1 MIAGGSVAPGGH
13 PMLVLVVDDSQ
24 ILRRLVTAAVEKGG
38 HRVATAADGNEAL
51 NVLKNLPVDA
61 IVTDLLM
68 PGMDG
73 LAFTRMVRLDPRT
86 AHVPILVYSTAAER
100 ELVEQAIEAG
110 VQDYLVKPANAQ
122 VLAQKLDRL
131 EKQALLSSD
140 FHPVAVATQLG
151 YGPDAK
157 AGCRA
162 LAELAREAREALVA
176 LGEALAAGAIPED
189 RVLATQIHGAAGVL
203 AVDSLSRPAAEMTR
217 RLAEGQ
223 LAAAIGRYGE
233 VASVVSRLERFL
245 RSCAPSE
252 Q

>member
-1 MIAGGSVAPGGH
+1 MVAGGSVTAGEQ

-24 ILRRLVTAAVEKGG
+24 LLRRLVTAAVEKSG
-38 HRVATAADGNEAL
+38 HRVATAADGEEAL

-86 AHVPILVYSTAAER
+86 AHVPILVYSTAADR

-131 EKQALLSSD
+131 GKQALAASE
-140 FHPVAVATQLG
+140 FHPVAVATHLG
-151 YGPDAK
+151 YGPDPK
-157 AGCRA
+157 AGYRA
-162 LAELAREAREALVA
+162 LADLAKEAQEALVP
-176 LGEALAAGAIPED
+176 LGEALGSGRAAEA
-189 RVLATQIHGAAGVL
+189 RVIATRIHGAAAVL
-203 AVDSLSRPAAEMTR
+203 AVDALARPAGELTR
-217 RLAEGQ
+217 CLAEGQ
-223 LAAAIGRYGE
+223 LAAAIGRFGE
-233 VASVVSRLERFL
+233 IASAVSRLERFL
-245 RSCAPSE
+245 ESRPPTE
-252 Q
+252 E